1 MVVERCTD
9 SCTGSRRTGFAYMG
23 CNMPW
28 EADSPARLAV
38 RRPGVVQ
45 VPPVVAVAA
54 AVVVAVAAA
63 AAVVAVAVAVAAAV
77 AAGAQA
83 NLSHRRATHCVHQTR
98 QSAVGYMSHKSSR
111 SRATDSP
118 RALCIE

>member
-9 SCTGSRRTGFAYMG
+9 SCTASRRTGFAYMG

-54 AVVVAVAAA
+54 AVVA
-63 AAVVAVAVAVAAAV
+63 AVAVAAAV
-77 AAGAQA
+77 
-83 NLSHRRATHCVHQTR
+83 LLLLLLLLLEPRQTFHIIV
-98 QSAVGYMSHKSSR
+98 QPTACTKPASLLLA
-111 SRATDSP
+111 
-118 RALCIE
+118 I